1 MLSHALI
8 CAAQNQDTDAVAAV
22 LEAAE
27 PYVREAAARH
37 VGTAAVS
44 SAGHADLFEELCQEG
59 RLAALEALGTY
70 RPDKG
75 AQYTTH
81 AYRRIHMRIY
91 EAANG
96 GRDNGAT
103 PDQRATFLRCLGV
116 VGGDWE
122 AAEYLCTILPGD
134 GHRMS
139 AETAG
144 HVRRVMQGTD
154 SLDAPAGVRG
164 AEGETIPLVESLA
177 DPYSLGLP
185 DDLIEARDLDRRQRA
200 QRIALAHALLA
211 TVDDRKAQVLRL
223 TYGVAPDPHLAN
235 EDGSPDNAAIAEV
248 MGIDRANTVAV
259 MRTRTLAK
267 LRAVA
272 ERVSEELEDEAA

>member
-1 MLSHALI
+1 M
-8 CAAQNQDTDAVAAV
+8 AAV

-37 VGTAAVS
+37 VESAAMS

-70 RPDKG
+70 NPHKG
-75 AQYTTH
+75 TQYTTH

-96 GRDNGAT
+96 GADNGAT
-103 PDQRATFLRCLGV
+103 ADQRATFLRCLGV

-122 AAEYLCTILPGD
+122 AAEYLCTVLPGA

-139 AETAG
+139 SETAG

-154 SLDAPAGVRG
+154 SLDAPAGRG
-164 AEGETIPLVESLA
+164 SDGETIPLVESLA
-177 DPYSLGLP
+177 DPYGLGVP

-223 TYGVAPDPHLAN
+223 TYGIAPDPHLAN

-267 LRAVA
+267 LRTVA
-272 ERVSEELEDEAA
+272 ERVSEEMENEAA